1 MHLRFD
7 RGTIVLANT
16 PAGFD
21 LTGAPGILWDA
32 RVETHRAPASMY
44 AAVARW
50 LRDRALPFVD
60 EVHGDGGP
68 TIGWVDPSLRDYQA
82 AALCAWELAGRRG
95 VVVLPTGSGKTRVAL
110 GAMASTRLRA
120 LCLVPTRILL
130 EQWQHEIAAVYP
142 HLVGCHGDGRRDVT
156 AVTVAT
162 YESAYR
168 HMDYLGAHF
177 GLLIVDEVHHFG
189 CGFRDEAL
197 EMTVAS
203 ARLGLTATPPRDAAH
218 AIRLAELI
226 GPTVYELA
234 IGDLTGR
241 FLAGFDTIVIH
252 LDLTEAER
260 TRYAALSQGF
270 TTLAELLRTIPQATW
285 PDVVRAASRT
295 AEGRRALAAWREARR
310 LLALTDAKRRALRA
324 LLARHRHARVL
335 VFTADN
341 ASAYAIAREHL
352 IMPLTCDIDRPEREA
367 VLDAFRQGRL
377 RALVSSRVLNEGLD
391 VPDADVGVIVGGAL
405 GEREHVQRVGRL
417 LRPSPG
423 KRGPG
428 VRARDTPHRRGQSGL
443 AEASGSCPPTL
454 RPAIGSSEKRSYP
467 GSSWSRTTPG

>member
-7 RGTIVLANT
+7 RGTIVLANV
-16 PAGFD
+16 PPGLD
-21 LTGAPGILWDA
+21 LAGAPGILWDA
-32 RVETHRAPASMY
+32 RVAAHRAPASMH
-44 AAVARW
+44 AAVVRW
-50 LRDRALPFVD
+50 LRERAIPFVD
-60 EVHGDGGP
+60 GAHADHGP
-68 TIGWVDPSLRDYQA
+68 TTGWADPGLRDYQA

-110 GAMASTRLRA
+110 GAMASTHLPA
-120 LCLVPTRILL
+120 LCLVPTRVLL
-130 EQWQHEIAAVYP
+130 EQWQHEIAAVFP
-142 HLVGCHGDGRRDVT
+142 HPVGCHGDGRHDVT
-156 AVTVAT
+156 PVTVAT

-168 HMDYLGAHF
+168 HMDHLGAHF

-197 EMTVAS
+197 EMTLAN

-241 FLAGFDTIVIH
+241 FLASFDTVVLH

-260 TRYAALSQGF
+260 TRYAALGQVF
-270 TTLAELLRTIPQATW
+270 TTTLAELFRAVPQGTW

-310 LLALTDAKRRALRA
+310 LLALTGAKRRALQA
-324 LLARHRHARVL
+324 LLARHRDARVL

-352 IMPLTCDIDRPEREA
+352 IMPLTCDIGRPERDA
-367 VLDAFRQGRL
+367 VLDAFRRGRL

-423 KRGPG
+423 KRALVYELVTRHTIEVSQAWRRRQGL
-428 VRARDTPHRRGQSGL
+428 VRRRSAQL
-443 AEASGSCPPTL
+443 
-454 RPAIGSSEKRSYP
+454 
-467 GSSWSRTTPG
+467 